1 MQYFGLTDQGV
12 RRSSNQDDFN
22 FKIAGNL
29 LVATVCDGMGGANGG
44 NVASKMAVETYNRM
58 LGHYINS
65 ALSFV
70 YLGDI
75 PEFGKP
81 CPDFP
86 EIRLADFINKAV
98 DLANG
103 KVFTTAEAD
112 PALAGMGTTLT
123 SCVITP
129 AGVVTVN
136 IGDSRIYYACDGEI
150 CQLTRDHSLVQ
161 SLVDEGKITAEEA
174 LTHPN
179 RNIILR
185 ALGVDEK
192 VEADIKEYPIT
203 RGTLLLCSDGLSN
216 YFDENFFLETLESRR
231 SCKEKAELFI
241 EYANRCGGADNI
253 TAVVIK
259 L

>member
-1 MQYFGLTDQGV
+1 MQYFGSTDQGI
-12 RRSSNQDDFN
+12 RRSSNQDAFQI
-22 FKIAGNL
+22 KIAGNL

-44 NVASKMAVETYNRM
+44 NVASSVAVEAYSRM
-58 LGHYINS
+58 LGRYINS

-75 PEFGKP
+75 PDFGQP

-86 EIRLADFINKAV
+86 EIRLGDFIAKAV

-103 KVFTTAEAD
+103 KVYTMAEAD
-112 PALAGMGTTLT
+112 PSLAGMGTTLT

-129 AGVVTVN
+129 VGVVTAN
-136 IGDSRIYYACDGEI
+136 IGDSRIYYVRDEKI
-150 CQLTRDHSLVQ
+150 EQLTRDHSLVQ
-161 SLVDEGKITAEEA
+161 ALVDEGTITPEEA

-192 VEADIKEYPIT
+192 VAADIAEYPLT
-203 RGTLLLCSDGLSN
+203 EGTLLLCSDGLSN
-216 YFDENFFLETLESRR
+216 YFDETFFVQTLGSGR
-231 SCKEKAELFI
+231 SCKEKAELLI
-241 EYANRCGGADNI
+241 DYANRCGGADNI

>member
-1 MQYFGLTDQGV
+1 MQYYGSTDQGI
-12 RRSSNQDDFN
+12 RRSSNQDAFQI
-22 FKIAGNL
+22 KVAGNL
-29 LVATVCDGMGGANGG
+29 LIATVCDGMGGANGG
-44 NVASKMAVETYNRM
+44 NVASTIAVETYSRM
-58 LGHYINS
+58 LAHYITS

-70 YLGDI
+70 FMGDI
-75 PEFGKP
+75 PEFGAP

-86 EIRLADFINKAV
+86 EIRLSDFINKSV

-129 AGVVTVN
+129 TGVVTAN
-136 IGDSRIYYACDGEI
+136 IGDSRIYYCNNGRIE
-150 CQLTRDHSLVQ
+150 QLTRDHSLVQ
-161 SLVDEGKITAEEA
+161 SLVDEGRITPEEA

-192 VEADIKEYPIT
+192 VTADVAEHPIT
-203 RGTLLLCSDGLSN
+203 EGTLLLCSDGLSG
-216 YFDENFFLETLESRR
+216 YFDEELFVQTLTSRR
-231 SCKEKAELFI
+231 SCKEKAELLI
-241 EYANRCGGADNI
+241 DYANRCGGSDNI